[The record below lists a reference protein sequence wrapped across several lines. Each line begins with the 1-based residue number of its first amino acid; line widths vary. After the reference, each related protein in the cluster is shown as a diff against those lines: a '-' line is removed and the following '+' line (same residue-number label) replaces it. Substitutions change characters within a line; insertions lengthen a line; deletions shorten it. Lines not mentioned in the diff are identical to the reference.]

1 MCPVGWLVYLWV
13 GFYTICDFN
22 SVYSSYLGLKNKKPL
37 KSNNSK
43 KKKKKREKSCINYNR
58 SEVKY
63 SGGRNRPR
71 AREWLRLSK
80 GHGASYLSV
89 TFYDHLLSPLRGCGP
104 TVPAPSHWG
113 GPASLGHSLS
123 WLPAPP
129 PRWGLCPAGSAAGSS
144 APTRPLRAAPPP
156 RGPRS
161 SQSPVGSKERLSL
174 SLHVPLAPAPQAV
187 RAPCSVVTLIRPPF
201 FPSQVTSDHAR
212 PSDAPS
218 QSLPAPS
225 LLPPS
230 LLLFLIP
237 FSRLFISVFL
247 PVDARFRS
255 LVIAS
260 PHHKHTWNRR
270 NRQIPG
276 KT

>member
-43 KKKKKREKSCINYNR
+43 KKKEREKSCINYNR

-123 WLPAPP
+123 WLPAPRLAGACAP
-129 PRWGLCPAGSAAGSS
+129 LGRPR
-144 APTRPLRAAPPP
+144 APQPP
-156 RGPRS
+156 RGLRGQLRHRGALAPRS
-161 SQSPVGSKERLSL
+161 PPSALRSGSRSL
-174 SLHVPLAPAPQAV
+174 S
-187 RAPCSVVTLIRPPF
+187 
-201 FPSQVTSDHAR
+201 TSR
-212 PSDAPS
+212 
-218 QSLPAPS
+218 
-225 LLPPS
+225 S
-230 LLLFLIP
+230 LLLP
-237 FSRLFISVFL
+237 RPSGL
-247 PVDARFRS
+247 PV
-255 LVIAS
+255 
-260 PHHKHTWNRR
+260 PW
-270 NRQIPG
+270 
-276 KT
+276 